1 MRDGWRE
8 EGMQELPEKGR
19 EREGG
24 RKEGLEEGREEERE
38 RGREGRRKGAPVRE
52 RKSMHVHERARAH
65 AREIERGREGA
76 GWGKEGGTASNMNS
90 EDWTHYKVMSP
101 TTKHCLKSFDILHGG
116 MQKLEEKRRER
127 EGGRREVTVT
137 ELLQT
142 QAYILIY
149 RRIEPAEG
157 TGMHRPKNSATIQN
171 SLIKNP

>member
-1 MRDGWRE
+1 MEGGVRDRWRE

-38 RGREGRRKGAPVRE
+38 RRREGRRKGAPVRE

-76 GWGKEGGTASNMNS
+76 GWEKEGGTASNMNS

-116 MQKLEEKRRER
+116 TQKLEEKRRER
-127 EGGRREVTVT
+127 EGGRRE
-137 ELLQT
+137 
-142 QAYILIY
+142 
-149 RRIEPAEG
+149 EG
-157 TGMHRPKNSATIQN
+157 REKQREGGRVRE
-171 SLIKNP
+171 